1 MSQPIKIIYEQEEW
15 KKYFK
20 PLSRSMWKKRFDVL
34 YK

>member
-1 MSQPIKIIYEQEEW
+1 MSQPIKIIYEEEW

-20 PLSRSMWKKRFDVL
+20 PLSRSMWKKYFDVL